1 MQMFESGKKSQEL
14 PIVLGTPLVP
24 KIFGFL
30 PWSPKSTD
38 FCRKNHQELL
48 LKVYFAYGSCKNTLL
63 VQFSSFWGPRAKK
76 YGPLGHQKLHLYI
89 GCGPPKRQS
98 QTEGLWWC
106 PTLPLGLVKWS
117 QKPQKQTFG
126 PQLGHFLNFFIVP
139 KRSLF
144 FKLSCSGQL
153 NFTSGDRGD

>member
-1 MQMFESGKKSQEL
+1 MGHKKQSF
-14 PIVLGTPLVP
+14 GPLNFHFSPQVP
-24 KIFGFL
+24 QFHSF
-30 PWSPKSTD
+30 S
-38 FCRKNHQELL
+38 RKNQSESPFQ
-48 LKVYFAYGSCKNTLL
+48 VYFAYGSCKNTLL
-63 VQFSSFWGPRAKK
+63 VQFSSFWDPRAKK

-89 GCGPPKRQS
+89 GCGPPKRQC